1 MYSEEQYH
9 KALEVYEETRSITKT
24 ITILGYPK
32 RRQTLYN
39 WINRK
44 RMLPEDKSTFRGY
57 NSKDHPRHPSLKLK
71 LEALHRC
78 FELGEDVQSVANEIG
93 YSTASIYTWRKKYI
107 RKGAAALMNRS
118 DERPRGDL
126 TEGAPASTKEL
137 EQLKEQI
144 QDMQMEIDILKETI
158 NVLKKDP
165 GIDQAALR
173 NREKAVIIDALKDK
187 YSLPILLKRLE
198 LSKSSY
204 YYQKAAHKRDDKY
217 KEIRSKIQALFHE
230 NSQRYGYRRI
240 HGLLKRENITVSEK
254 VIRQIIR
261 EDGLAVN
268 LKRHRKYSSYQ
279 GEISPSVPNRI
290 ERNFHAD
297 RPNQKWLTDITEF
310 ALPEGKVYLSALVDC
325 FDGMLPGWT
334 IGTTPDSA
342 LVNTMLDQAISR
354 LPEGE
359 RPLVHSDRG
368 CHYRWSGWIERMEK
382 AGLERSMS
390 GKGCSPDNATCEG
403 LFGRIK
409 NEMFYYENWTGI
421 HIPEFIDI
429 LNKYLIWYNTKRI
442 KVSLGNRSPWEYR
455 KSLGL
460 AI

>member
-9 KALEVYEETRSITKT
+9 KALEVYEETGSITKT

-39 WINRK
+39 WLNRK
-44 RMLPEDKSTFRGY
+44 RMLPEDRSTFRGY

-165 GIDQAALR
+165 GIDQTALR

-187 YSLPILLKRLE
+187 YSLPILQKRLE

-204 YYQKAAHKRDDKY
+204 YYQEAARKRDDKY
-217 KEIRSKIQALFHE
+217 KEIRSKVQTLFHE

-254 VIRQIIR
+254 VIRQIMR
-261 EDGLAVN
+261 EDGLTVN
-268 LKRHRKYSSYQ
+268 IKRRRKYSSYQ

-290 ERNFHAD
+290 GRNFHAD

-325 FDGMLPGWT
+325 FDGMLPSWT

-359 RPLVHSDRG
+359 RPLIHSDRG

-390 GKGCSPDNATCEG
+390 RKGCSPDNAACEG

-455 KSLGL
+455 QSLGL